1 MILTKMKGYLIAG
14 WSLLLSLGTFLL
26 TLSVTRSRQ
35 RKKDNEIL
43 KARMKHQKDVM
54 IADKEFEQ
62 EHDKRT
68 EDLRDQ
74 VEKDGVSDELS
85 NPNEW

>member
-62 EHDKRT
+62 ERDQRT
-68 EDLRDQ
+68 EQLRDDI
-74 VEKDGVSDELS
+74 EKKKSSSELE